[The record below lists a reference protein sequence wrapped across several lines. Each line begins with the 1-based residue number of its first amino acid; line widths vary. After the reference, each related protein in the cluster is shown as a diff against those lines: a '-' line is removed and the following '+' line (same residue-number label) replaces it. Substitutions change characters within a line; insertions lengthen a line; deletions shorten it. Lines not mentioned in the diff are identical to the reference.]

1 MSFLRGQRYNANVY
15 MLFKSERTEERS
27 LKVFV
32 GTVKLISL
40 FFKLNVLIILV
51 TALPVH

>member
-1 MSFLRGQRYNANVY
+1 MSTCYSRVSGQ
-15 MLFKSERTEERS
+15 EERS
-27 LKVFV
+27 LKAFV